1 MVGNEFSG
9 GGDTSGEGDTSLDV
23 SGRSVKLQN
32 GRVSNG
38 ILIDDES
45 LTQRKDKGASGRY
58 E

>member
-9 GGDTSGEGDTSLDV
+9 GGDNRGEGDTSLDV
-23 SGRSVKLQN
+23 SGRSTKIQN
-32 GRVSNG
+32 GKVSNG
-38 ILIDDES
+38 NLIDGEP